1 MESIWDKKLSQVV
14 TVELQYLK
22 AQAVHLA
29 LALVWHTLASLW
41 ACTVFIFFSHGVE
54 VIIKL
59 CTLF

>member
-22 AQAVHLA
+22 AQVVHLA
-29 LALVWHTLASLW
+29 LAAVRHTLVGLW
-41 ACTVFIFFSHGVE
+41 ACAVFIFFSHGVE
-54 VIIKL
+54 VIIEL